1 MNRKV
6 IRIAAGAAVLV
17 LLVGGGVGAAVV
29 MRWDRVIVQAEPELR
44 ASTDAV
50 LIERG
55 RYLAY
60 GPAHCA
66 YCHTPEDQWSGMA
79 AGAEPPLS
87 GGWVMDLPLAWLP
100 TPNLTPD
107 AETGIG
113 RYTDGEIARM
123 LRHNVRA
130 NGQLAVPVMEFENM
144 SDEDVVA
151 LLSFLRSQPAV
162 HNEVPERRLTS
173 RGKVRLAFVLKPVR
187 PAVAPPRWSPAP
199 GATLERGEYL
209 ATAVAGC
216 AACHTKRSPKDGGYA
231 VPRFAGGQE
240 TQVLGDPK
248 RRYVTPNLTP
258 DPKTGQMADWT
269 ETEFVARFRAGTLN
283 EGTLMPWEAFGRMSD
298 DDLRAIY
305 RFLQS
310 LEPVEHDTGPMVRL
324 RR

>member
-1 MNRKV
+1 MKRNV
-6 IRIAAGAAVLV
+6 VRIAAGAAVL
-17 LLVGGGVGAAVV
+17 LLVAGGGAGAAV
-29 MRWDRVIVQAEPELR
+29 MARWDRVIEQAEPDLR
-44 ASTDAV
+44 ATTDEV

-66 YCHTPEDQWSGMA
+66 YCHTPEDQWQSMA

-87 GGWVMDLPLAWLP
+87 GGWVMEMPLAQLP

-107 AETGIG
+107 GETGIG
-113 RYTDGEIARM
+113 RYTDGQIARM

-130 NGQLAVPVMEFENM
+130 NGQLAIPVMEFENL

-162 HNEVPERRLTS
+162 RNAVPERRLTP
-173 RGKVRLAFVLKPVR
+173 RGKVRLAFVLKPTR
-187 PAVAPPRWSPAP
+187 PAAVPLRRAPAAGR
-199 GATLERGEYL
+199 TIERGEYL

-216 AACHTKRSPKDGGYA
+216 AACHTKRSPIDGAYV
-231 VPRFAGGQE
+231 VPRFAGGHE
-240 TQVLGDPK
+240 MEVLGDPK

-269 ETEFVARFRAGTLN
+269 EDEFVVRFRAGTLN
-283 EGTLMPWEAFGRMSD
+283 EGTLMPWEALGRMSD
-298 DDLRAIY
+298 DDLRAVY

-324 RR
+324 KR

>member
-1 MNRKV
+1 MNRIV
-6 IRIAAGAAVLV
+6 MRVAAGAVV
-17 LLVGGGVGAAVV
+17 LLLLAGGGLGAAVA
-29 MRWDRVIVQAEPELR
+29 MRWDRAVDMAEPGLV
-44 ASTDAV
+44 ASTDPD

-66 YCHTPEDQWSGMA
+66 YCHTAEAQWPGMA
-79 AGAEPPLS
+79 AGEEPPLS
-87 GGWVMDLPLAWLP
+87 GGWVMQMPLASMP

-113 RYTDGEIARM
+113 RYTDGQIARM
-123 LRHNVRA
+123 IRHNVRA
-130 NGQLAVPVMEFENM
+130 NGRLAVPVMEFENM

-151 LLSFLRSQPAV
+151 LLSFLRSQPPI
-162 HNEVPERRLTS
+162 HNEVPDRTLTM
-173 RGKVRLAFVLKPVR
+173 RGKVRMAFVLKPTR
-187 PAVAPPRWSPAP
+187 PEAEPPRVAPAEAP
-199 GATLERGEYL
+199 TIERGAYL

-216 AACHTKRSPKDGGYA
+216 AACHTKRDPRDGSYT
-231 VPRFAGGQE
+231 VPRFAGGLE
-240 TQVLGDPK
+240 MEVIGDPK
-248 RRYVTPNLTP
+248 RRFVTPNLTP

-269 ETEFVARFRAGTLN
+269 EDRFVDRFRAGSLN
-283 EGTLMPWEAFGRMSD
+283 EGTYMPWEALGRMSD

-310 LEPVEHDTGPMVRL
+310 LEPVEHDTGPIVRL